1 MRADS
6 KDMAG
11 DGPRGQRG
19 FTIVLVLFFL
29 IVATLL
35 GAVAYRKIRGEGS
48 GTMRNANVTKAKFL
62 SEAAVYLGLSVA
74 RGDFPYSCVTHA
86 PNGIDK
92 STGPDACAPLELA
105 KITGFYSGTLTRNP
119 STGWLEGAPASASE
133 ALTGSAKEK
142 ISIKIWIPS
151 SDTVRVVGRA
161 SYNGITEDAQL
172 FGTWGG
178 S

>member
-1 MRADS
+1 M
-6 KDMAG
+6 
-11 DGPRGQRG
+11 
-19 FTIVLVLFFL
+19 VLVLFFL
-29 IVATLL
+29 IIATLI

-48 GTMRNANVTKAKFL
+48 GTARNANITKAKFL
-62 SEAAVYLGLSVA
+62 SEAAVYLGLAVA
-74 RGDFPYSCVTHA
+74 RGDFPYTCVTHA

-92 STGPDACAPLELA
+92 ATGPDACAPSELF
-105 KITGFYSGTLTRNP
+105 KINGFYSGALKRNA
-119 STGWLEGAPASASE
+119 STGWLEASPATATE
-133 ALTGSAKEK
+133 ALTGSTKEK

-151 SDTVRVVGRA
+151 ADTIRVVGRA